1 MNMLIELL
9 NENFGI
15 LEKKKEAAEILNNV
29 LNQNTVGAVVS
40 FLRNNGFDKKVEELI
55 PFLNVGNRM
64 ALEDVLNKRIAAS
77 YS

>member
-1 MNMLIELL
+1 MNMLFELL

-29 LNQNTVGAVVS
+29 LNQNTVGTVVS

-55 PFLNVGNRM
+55 PFLHVGNRM
-64 ALEDVLNKRIAAS
+64 ALEDVLNKRIVAS

>member
-1 MNMLIELL
+1 MNALFELL

-15 LEKKKEAAEILNNV
+15 LEKKKEAAEILNTV
-29 LNQNTVGAVVS
+29 LNQNTVGSVVL

-64 ALEDVLNKRIAAS
+64 ALEDVLNKRVIAS